1 MSQLLK
7 PISASSPS
15 KTRSALSQHTQS
27 KSPHYN
33 EAQQGST
40 LQKSQQSL
48 RNSHYTSKFEKSIDM
63 DMKQSNS
70 FINPEFEIK
79 KLMNLVELQQHEIN
93 NWKRRYEQAEQRVS
107 YQCLSN
113 NTAQAMKDY
122 ENHLDQ
128 LTNELKNYK
137 SINDDL
143 INKMKE
149 KDSQIEK
156 LNKQQDIYKQQLND
170 YQSELKYA
178 QKEKVNLDQDASKQL
193 YQQDQRYNKNLKEI
207 QQTHFE
213 QMQIMDDQVQKL
225 QDELMRRNQ
234 VIEFQKQEIMQ
245 LDSIINEIKTGE
257 KTLIQSLDTYKLK
270 YQDLE
275 VEKRKEINKQNQ
287 TFEQTIKQQEKE
299 FLDEKECLIHKIS
312 QLQYEIATL
321 NQQHQES
328 QNLIS
333 GLQDEIQSQ
342 VEQNC
347 YLQEQHQNS
356 TQDLE
361 LKYKKIIQ
369 ELKIDYEQQK
379 IKLSQEN
386 SKLNSQLEI
395 TSQQLSEYQEL
406 NQELQNTLDTLN
418 QHNQTQ
424 SEQLNRLQNEFEQLQ
439 SQYEN
444 DITEQNYEIQ
454 QLNDQIEQLT
464 ELLEQRSNE
473 LDDNRQLRGEL
484 ALKNNENHL
493 LIQRLQNELESLK
506 QKLIDLQKQHQI
518 QGQVKQEI
526 SKSQFEQMKR
536 QMESKIELLETEN
549 KTILYKFEMKSREC
563 EEWKLQHNKNL

>member
-33 EAQQGST
+33 EMQQGST
-40 LQKSQQSL
+40 NQKSQQSL

-70 FINPEFEIK
+70 FINPDFEIK

-93 NWKRRYEQAEQRVS
+93 NWKRRYEQAEQRCISTNSV
-107 YQCLSN
+107 QRI
-113 NTAQAMKDY
+113 KDY

-128 LTNELKNYK
+128 LTIELKNYK
-137 SINDDL
+137 NINDDL

-149 KDSQIEK
+149 KDIQIQK
-156 LNKQQDIYKQQLND
+156 LNKQLDIYKQQLND

-178 QKEKVNLDQDASKQL
+178 QKEKINLDQDASLQL
-193 YQQDQRYNKNLKEI
+193 YQKDQIYNQNLQEI
-207 QQTHFE
+207 QQTHYE

-225 QDELMRRNQ
+225 QDELIRRNQ
-234 VIEFQKQEIMQ
+234 VIEFQKQEIIQ
-245 LDSIINEIKTGE
+245 LDNIINEIKTGE
-257 KTLIQSLDTYKLK
+257 KTLIQSLEAQKIK
-270 YQDLE
+270 QQDLE
-275 VEKRKEINKQNQ
+275 DEKKKEINKQNQ
-287 TFEQTIKQQEKE
+287 HFEQTIKQQEKE
-299 FLDEKECLIHKIS
+299 FLNEKECLIHKIS
-312 QLQYEIATL
+312 QMQYEINML
-321 NQQHQES
+321 NQQIQES

-361 LKYKKIIQ
+361 LKYKKLIQ
-369 ELKIDYEQQK
+369 ELKIEYEQQK
-379 IKLSQEN
+379 NKLFQEN
-386 SKLNSQLEI
+386 SQLNSQLEI
-395 TSQQLSEYQEL
+395 TSQQLCENQEL
-406 NQELQNTLDTLN
+406 NQELQVTLDTLN
-418 QHNQTQ
+418 QHNETSSQ
-424 SEQLNRLQNEFEQLQ
+424 QLNKLQNEYQQLQ
-439 SQYEN
+439 SLYEN
-444 DITEQNYEIQ
+444 DITEQNQEIQ
-454 QLNDQIEQLT
+454 QLNDQIDQLT

-473 LDDNRQLRGEL
+473 LDDARQYRGEL
-484 ALKNNENHL
+484 ALKNNENNL
-493 LIQRLQNELESLK
+493 LIQRLQNELESQK
-506 QKLIDLQKQHQI
+506 QKLIELQKQNQI
-518 QGQVKQEI
+518 QEQVKEEI

-536 QMESKIELLETEN
+536 QMESKIELLETQN
-549 KTILYKFEMKSREC
+549 KTILYQFEMKSREC
-563 EEWKLQHNKNL
+563 EEWKLQYNKHL